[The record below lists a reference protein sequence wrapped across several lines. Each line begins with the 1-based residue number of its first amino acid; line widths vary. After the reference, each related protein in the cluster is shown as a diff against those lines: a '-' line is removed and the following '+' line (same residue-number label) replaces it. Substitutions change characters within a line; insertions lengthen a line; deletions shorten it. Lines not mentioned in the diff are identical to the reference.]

1 MAKNARV
8 AISSNFLL
16 CFAIISSR
24 ICKVHSLDGMPEGA
38 EDWDWVRELIRGG
51 PLTYPTSENWY
62 AYYKE
67 LLIESAGVGIGI
79 AFIAGLLMTI
89 FIIAFYCRGKKRK
102 TSEHLAKGRECHAT
116 KKLVTDLEDKAR
128 RQRRNLWIGLFLC
141 LVGYTVSAGLAYRSI
156 TDSEKTLERSLD
168 GTHEFLTILQLSLC
182 DINGGWNCHGDS
194 IGEYL
199 FNIQGEVEGTL
210 DEVVDWLRDLSNL
223 TEPLDSAKAGLNEV
237 DETLGDVVQMLTD
250 TKSTLDDLNTK
261 FSDPLYDDIGFTLTL
276 PTLETSLIES
286 AQSSRD
292 AVQDGVTTMVNT
304 RNEIYDAVASNTST
318 VKELEYQ
325 IDDVDGN
332 ELDSAPTNLR
342 KIVSNTV
349 YAMIGVFSSVT
360 TDVNNIQVGAL
371 NTIEETADTTLK
383 PAAAAFAGVV
393 FLPAFLLI
401 LAVFCVV
408 VVSSPKP
415 LYATMVVSFV
425 NQVMCSYTIFVVF
438 IMLGNSITNTIF
450 SSPMIYP

>member
-1 MAKNARV
+1 
-8 AISSNFLL
+8 
-16 CFAIISSR
+16 
-24 ICKVHSLDGMPEGA
+24 
-38 EDWDWVRELIRGG
+38 
-51 PLTYPTSENWY
+51 
-62 AYYKE
+62 
-67 LLIESAGVGIGI
+67 
-79 AFIAGLLMTI
+79 
-89 FIIAFYCRGKKRK
+89 
-102 TSEHLAKGRECHAT
+102 
-116 KKLVTDLEDKAR
+116 
-128 RQRRNLWIGLFLC
+128 
-141 LVGYTVSAGLAYRSI
+141 
-156 TDSEKTLERSLD
+156 
-168 GTHEFLTILQLSLC
+168 
-182 DINGGWNCHGDS
+182 
-194 IGEYL
+194 
-199 FNIQGEVEGTL
+199 
-210 DEVVDWLRDLSNL
+210 
-223 TEPLDSAKAGLNEV
+223 
-237 DETLGDVVQMLTD
+237 
-250 TKSTLDDLNTK
+250 
-261 FSDPLYDDIGFTLTL
+261 
-276 PTLETSLIES
+276 
-286 AQSSRD
+286 
-292 AVQDGVTTMVNT
+292 MVNT

-325 IDDVDGN
+325 INDVDGN

>member
-51 PLTYPTSENWY
+51 PLTYPTSENWH

-102 TSEHLAKGRECHAT
+102 KTSEHLAKGRECHAT

-128 RQRRNLWIGLFLC
+128 RQRRNLWIELFLC

-168 GTHEFLTILQLSLC
+168 GTHEFLTSLQLSLC

-292 AVQDGVTTMVNT
+292 AV
-304 RNEIYDAVASNTST
+304 
-318 VKELEYQ
+318 
-325 IDDVDGN
+325 
-332 ELDSAPTNLR
+332 
-342 KIVSNTV
+342 
-349 YAMIGVFSSVT
+349 
-360 TDVNNIQVGAL
+360 
-371 NTIEETADTTLK
+371 
-383 PAAAAFAGVV
+383 
-393 FLPAFLLI
+393 
-401 LAVFCVV
+401 
-408 VVSSPKP
+408 
-415 LYATMVVSFV
+415 
-425 NQVMCSYTIFVVF
+425 
-438 IMLGNSITNTIF
+438 
-450 SSPMIYP
+450 